1 MRPYW
6 QYNFEKIS
14 LPDAQG
20 GTCPSGRHRP
30 VHCGS
35 GPLKALGRQ
44 ATRPDGDLPGI
55 HGLASFG
62 RKPSIMP
69 GPSNFAPFISYN
81 NKTHKCTKMH
91 IADTEK
97 SYMLTGMSAHI

>member
-6 QYNFEKIS
+6 QYNFEKSS

-20 GTCPSGRHRP
+20 ATCLSGRHRP

-44 ATRPDGDLPGI
+44 ATRPDGFAGHF

-62 RKPSIMP
+62 HRPPIMP
-69 GPSNFAPFISYN
+69 DPSNLGPFISYN
-81 NKTHKCTKMH
+81 NKTHKRTKMH
-91 IADTEK
+91 IAGAEK